1 MMELDPITVAALEVL
16 NLKTDKLPPSRQR
29 LADLVADRN
38 PPETWTAHKTA
49 AYRHLCGLVPL
60 RRPWVEPQK
69 LKIRT
74 TAPKPIQVAVQ
85 SAA

>member
-1 MMELDPITVAALEVL
+1 MMELDPITVAALEAL
-16 NLKTDKLPPSRQR
+16 DLKPDRLPPSRR
-29 LADLVADRN
+29 HLADLVAWRN

-69 LKIRT
+69 PKIRT
-74 TAPKPIQVAVQ
+74 TAPKPIQVPVQ